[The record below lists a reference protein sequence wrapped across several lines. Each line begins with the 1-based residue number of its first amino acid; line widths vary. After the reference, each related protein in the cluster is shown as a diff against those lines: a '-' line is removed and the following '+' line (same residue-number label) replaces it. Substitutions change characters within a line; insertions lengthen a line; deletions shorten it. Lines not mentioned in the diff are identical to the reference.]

1 MAVTDPVV
9 TPRGTVTLLS
19 VPGEAKTGA
28 TTDLWVTVRDFSGAA
43 VDGGTVQFRDGGQDI
58 GDPVA
63 VSSGVAR
70 LPHTFTVA
78 GTHAVS
84 AVFSGVPA
92 LDGSVAATR
101 NVNVTVAA
109 PTDVE
114 TATALTVPAS
124 ATSGTEVTLW
134 ASVVSSGP
142 VRGTIQFFD
151 GATPIGEAVELVDG
165 AATLQYSFVTP
176 GAHPITAVYS
186 GAEGLSG
193 STSEART
200 VQVASVDSTPGGGT
214 GTGSLSGLPFG
225 S

>member
-1 MAVTDPVV
+1 M
-9 TPRGTVTLLS
+9 
-19 VPGEAKTGA
+19 
-28 TTDLWVTVRDFSGAA
+28 
-43 VDGGTVQFRDGGQDI
+43 
-58 GDPVA
+58 
-63 VSSGVAR
+63 
-70 LPHTFTVA
+70 
-78 GTHAVS
+78 
-84 AVFSGVPA
+84 
-92 LDGSVAATR
+92 
-101 NVNVTVAA
+101 
-109 PTDVE
+109 
-114 TATALTVPAS
+114 
-124 ATSGTEVTLW
+124 TLW

-151 GATPIGEAVELVDG
+151 GATPIGEDCGMVDG
-165 AATLQYSFVTP
+165 AATLQHSFVTP